1 MIEVLKIG
9 FLSFNIIDLID
20 VLIVAA
26 LFLGLYRALKNTIA
40 VQILFGMVLL
50 IFLSFITEMV
60 NLRAL
65 NWILK
70 TISSVWLIAFIV
82 LFQPELRRLLLLIT
96 RSYPFKFL
104 MKSKILE
111 TLDEVAEAAVEMSEK
126 HIGAL
131 IVFSKSQNVQMTV
144 DTGLQIQATVSK
156 ELLLSIFN
164 TKSPLHDGAVIIE
177 DQTLIAARCVLP
189 LSSVTKYGTRNLG
202 TRHRAGLGLSEQI
215 DAVILIV
222 SEETGSISIADTGSL
237 QLDIPRNELL
247 VVLNQKFQTEVK

>member
-1 MIEVLKIG
+1 MIELFKIG
-9 FLSFNIIDLID
+9 FLSFNVIDLID

-40 VQILFGMVLL
+40 VQILFGMVVL
-50 IFLSFITEMV
+50 IFLSFITEMI
-60 NLRAL
+60 NLKSL

-82 LFQPELRRLLLLIT
+82 LFQPELRRLLMMIT

-104 MKSKILE
+104 VKSKISE
-111 TLDEVAEAAVEMSEK
+111 TIDEVVEAAVEMSEK

-144 DTGLQIQATVSK
+144 DTGILLQATVSK
-156 ELLLSIFN
+156 EILMSIFN
-164 TKSPLHDGAVIIE
+164 TKSPLHDGAVII
-177 DQTLIAARCVLP
+177 DNQTIIAARCVLP
-189 LSSVTKYGTRNLG
+189 LSGVTKYGNRNLG

-215 DAVILIV
+215 DAIVLIV
-222 SEETGSISIADTGSL
+222 SEETGSISIAEAGAMTL
-237 QLDIPRNELL
+237 EIPRNDLL
-247 VVLNQKFQTEVK
+247 NVLNLKLNRK